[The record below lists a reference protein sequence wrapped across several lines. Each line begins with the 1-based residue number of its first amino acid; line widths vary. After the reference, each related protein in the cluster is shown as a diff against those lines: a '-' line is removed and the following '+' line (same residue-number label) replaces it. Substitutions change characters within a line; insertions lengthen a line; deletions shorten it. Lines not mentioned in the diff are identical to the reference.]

1 MKLGVYVGS
10 FNPVHKGHIKI
21 INHLLDKNYLDKVLV
36 IPTGNYWNKNDLEDI
51 KHRINML
58 KFYENQNIII
68 DDIHNNILY
77 TYEILRDL
85 SLDNDNL
92 YLILGADNIIDFSKW
107 KNYEELLYYKFL
119 IINRDNIKVED
130 YLKKI
135 GKTFLYTIVNDLD
148 IIPISSTYI
157 REKIVNKDFSCLCN
171 YIDKDV
177 FNYINENKLYIKK
190 KSVKKSKNK

>member
-1 MKLGVYVGS
+1 MKLGVMVGS

-21 INHLLDKNYLDKVLV
+21 INHLLDKDYLDKVLV

-177 FNYINENKLYIKK
+177 FNYINENKLYVKK
-190 KSVKKSKNK
+190 K